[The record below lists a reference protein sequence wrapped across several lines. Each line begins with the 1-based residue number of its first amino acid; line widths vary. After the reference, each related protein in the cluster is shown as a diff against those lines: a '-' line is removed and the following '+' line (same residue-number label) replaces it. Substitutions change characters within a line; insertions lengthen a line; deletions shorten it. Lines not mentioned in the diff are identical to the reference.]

1 MFMTINHLQ
10 LLCCRLLC
18 YHQSD
23 ILFILFFL
31 PPPGKLFSFS
41 SSGSQLCVY
50 FWDQT
55 LFAYFGHFFI
65 CFLSLLVTSLWYLL
79 FWSLLYNI
87 FSFSSSGSQLCLL
100 AVFETRPI
108 LVTSIYYFGHCFIIS
123 LLEELFFSISGSELC
138 LLAVFQ
144 TRHVFTSLFCHF
156 FVISFLYIVSLVC
169 PPPTDQYYYHDDSCF
184 FWLCERTI
192 WNQ

>member
-1 MFMTINHLQ
+1 MDTFPNMSLIPRYVTFSLMSMPRPKHVDQHSFYDHLQ

-18 YHQSD
+18 FDHQSD
-23 ILFILFFL
+23 IFVILFL
-31 PPPGKLFSFS
+31 LSPPGKLFFFS

-123 LLEELFFSISGSELC
+123 LLEELFFSISGS
-138 LLAVFQ
+138 
-144 TRHVFTSLFCHF
+144 
-156 FVISFLYIVSLVC
+156 
-169 PPPTDQYYYHDDSCF
+169 
-184 FWLCERTI
+184 
-192 WNQ
+192 